1 LAKPQARRQ
10 AFAGV
15 GIPDFLL
22 RRLYRKGSLRG
33 TADGRFAFTLHNIL
47 GTATVVAPPRVVV
60 NGVLYTADRLESK
73 KVRPADITERTPFV
87 FRKGDR
93 LTVRMAGH
101 LLRGGNRIQVTVQ
114 TREFGDL
121 NIEVDD
127 AEADFCDVPGS
138 AAEEE

>member
-1 LAKPQARRQ
+1 M
-10 AFAGV
+10 

-22 RRLYRKGSLRG
+22 RKLYRKGSLRT
-33 TADGRFAFTLHNIL
+33 TADGRFGFTLHNIL
-47 GTATVVAPPRVVV
+47 GTATVIAPPRVVV
-60 NGVLYTADRLESK
+60 NGILYTPDKLQSK
-73 KVRPADITERTPFV
+73 KVRPADIAERTPFV

-93 LTVRMAGH
+93 ITVRMAGY
-101 LLRGGNRIQVTVQ
+101 LLRGGNRIQVTVK

>member
-1 LAKPQARRQ
+1 
-10 AFAGV
+10 V

-22 RRLYRKGSLRG
+22 RKLYRKGSLRT

-60 NGVLYTADRLESK
+60 NGILYTPEKIQSK
-73 KVRPADITERTPFV
+73 KVRPADITPRTPFV

-93 LTVRMAGH
+93 ITVRMAGH
-101 LLRGGNRIQVTVQ
+101 LLRGGNRIQVTVK

-121 NIEVDD
+121 NIETDD

>member
-1 LAKPQARRQ
+1 M
-10 AFAGV
+10 

-22 RRLYRKGSLRG
+22 RRLYRKGSLRT

-60 NGVLYTADRLESK
+60 NGILYPPDKLQSK

-93 LTVRMAGH
+93 ITVRMAGH
-101 LLRGGNRIQVTVQ
+101 LLRGGNRIQVTVK

-127 AEADFCDVPGS
+127 AEADFCEIPGAS
-138 AAEEE
+138 GEEE